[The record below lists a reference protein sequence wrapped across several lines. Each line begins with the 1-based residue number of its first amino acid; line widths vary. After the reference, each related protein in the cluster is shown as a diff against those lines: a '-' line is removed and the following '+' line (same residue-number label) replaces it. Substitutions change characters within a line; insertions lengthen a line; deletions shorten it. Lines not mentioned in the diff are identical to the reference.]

1 MSVICVS
8 ALLTMTSGCV
18 IIPTIYSAVETISSI
33 TTGKGATDNVLSGIT
48 GEDCVI
54 HRKFV
59 SGEDICMP
67 VEEEPEVVEEAVE

>member
-1 MSVICVS
+1 MICVS

-59 SGEDICMP
+59 SGEDICTP
-67 VEEEPEVVEEAVE
+67 IEEEPEVVEEAVE

>member
-1 MSVICVS
+1 M
-8 ALLTMTSGCV
+8 
-18 IIPTIYSAVETISSI
+18 IPTIYSVVETISSI

-59 SGEDICMP
+59 SGGDICIP
-67 VEEEPEVVEEAVE
+67 VEEESEVVEEVTE